1 MRYRHFGFIN
11 EDHFKL
17 YLSDI
22 GILLNLLKIK
32 YNDIILDR
40 LLLYKGIIAENYV
53 ATQLL
58 VNKHPLIYWESRK
71 SGGSGFYFI

>member
-1 MRYRHFGFIN
+1 MRFLLFGFVN

-22 GILLNLLKIK
+22 GILLSLLQIK
-32 YNDIILDR
+32 YNDVILDK

-71 SGGSGFYFI
+71 SSGSGFYII